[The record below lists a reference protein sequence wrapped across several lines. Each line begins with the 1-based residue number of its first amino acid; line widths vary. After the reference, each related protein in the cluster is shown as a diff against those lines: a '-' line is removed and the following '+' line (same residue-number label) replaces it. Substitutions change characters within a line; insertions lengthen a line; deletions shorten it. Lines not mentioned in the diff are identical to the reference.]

1 VSLKIFGKIFRRK
14 RQASDFQAELEA
26 HLQLETERLREQ
38 GLSEEEAH
46 NAAYRAFG
54 NVAKA

>member
-1 VSLKIFGKIFRRK
+1 MSLGILERILGRK
-14 RQASDFQAELEA
+14 RKATDFKAEIEA

-46 NAAYRAFG
+46 NAA
-54 NVAKA
+54 